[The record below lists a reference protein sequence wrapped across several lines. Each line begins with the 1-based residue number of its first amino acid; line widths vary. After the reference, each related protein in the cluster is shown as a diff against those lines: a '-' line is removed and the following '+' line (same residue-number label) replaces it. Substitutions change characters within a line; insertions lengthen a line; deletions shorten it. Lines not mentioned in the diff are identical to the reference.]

1 MAKYVLNGQVA
12 LIHSDDWG
20 TAWATWYPETMFD
33 PELIKLYLWWQ
44 DTTPG
49 TQLQL
54 ELEDAAYLYLKQVH
68 PDVSFRG
75 FDGLRLTWLPEGQEF
90 IIREYDGIETI
101 VLKQDIKWIT
111 A

>member
-49 TQLQL
+49 TEFQL
-54 ELEDAAYLYLKQVH
+54 
-68 PDVSFRG
+68 
-75 FDGLRLTWLPEGQEF
+75 
-90 IIREYDGIETI
+90 
-101 VLKQDIKWIT
+101 
-111 A
+111 